1 MLKRIIVAILF
12 IPLFTVTIFLENPI
26 FYYCLVSIFLLLGL
40 LEYHSMIKKA
50 NIETFGWLNVLLFIT
65 VLYGML
71 KFRIFN
77 FNNLILYGF
86 LTTLVVYSILIA
98 IFSLFKRDV
107 ESSTMSIVFTIFG
120 AFYLIILGSSLIL
133 LRNLGVGKTFFLF
146 LTVWIYDS
154 GAYFI
159 GSAFGQRKIMP
170 IISPNK
176 SLEGLIGGVVI
187 SLIIVTFLKYVTSI
201 IPFDSLPYA
210 FFVVIVVCLSAQ
222 VGDLLESLLKRFCG
236 VKDSSNI
243 ISGHGGILDKLD
255 SFLLATPVYLLLSTI

>member
-1 MLKRIIVAILF
+1 MLKRIIVALLFVPLF
-12 IPLFTVTIFLENPI
+12 IVVIFLENPI
-26 FYYCLVSIFLLLGL
+26 FYYCIVSVFLLLGL
-40 LEYHSMIKKA
+40 LEYHSMIKKVD
-50 NIETFGWLNVLLFIT
+50 IETFGWLNVLLFIT

-71 KFRIFN
+71 RFRIFN

-107 ESSTMSIVFTIFG
+107 KNSMMSIVFTIFG

-133 LRNLGVGKTFFLF
+133 LRNLGVWKTFFLF

-159 GSAFGQRKIMP
+159 GNAFGKRKIMP

-176 SLEGLIGGVVI
+176 SLEGLIGGIVI
-187 SLIIVTFLKYVTSI
+187 SLVVVTLLKYITNI
-201 IPFDSLPYA
+201 IPFDNLHYV
-210 FFVVIVVCLSAQ
+210 FFTVIVVCLSAQ

-243 ISGHGGILDKLD
+243 IPGHGGILDKLD
-255 SFLLATPVYLLLSTI
+255 SFLLATPVYLLLSTL